1 MNAEELRQPKL
12 LLFDVNE
19 TLSDMSQ
26 LSECFEAVGAPA
38 GLVTPWFAGVLRDGF
53 ALTITGGTATFVDLA
68 VQGLHTIFSKV
79 QLNCTIDQAVTQVM
93 GGFADL
99 SLHADVAPG
108 LRRLRAGGVRI
119 VTLSNGSPSVAEN
132 LMQQAGLDDEVEQYL
147 SVEGV
152 SPWKPATAAYERA
165 LATCE
170 VDAADAMLVAVH
182 PWDIDG
188 AIRAGLMAAW
198 IDRNDG
204 TYPDYFRPPT
214 VRITSVEDLAD
225 KLADIFVARS

>member
-19 TLSDMSQ
+19 TLSDLSR
-26 LSECFEAVGAPA
+26 LSENFEAVGAPA
-38 GLVTPWFAGVLRDGF
+38 DLLTSWFAGVLRDGF
-53 ALTITGGTATFVDLA
+53 ALTIAGGSATFVDLA
-68 VQGLHTIFSKV
+68 AQGLHTIFSKV
-79 QLNCTIDQAVTQVM
+79 QLNCTTAEAVTRVM

-99 SLHADVAPG
+99 SLHADVVPG

-119 VTLSNGSPSVAEN
+119 VTLSNGSSTVAEN
-132 LMQQAGLDDEVEQYL
+132 LLVRAGLAGEVERCL

-152 SPWKPATAAYERA
+152 SPWKPAAAAYTYA
-165 LATCE
+165 LKTCD

-188 AIRAGLMAAW
+188 AMRAGLQTAW

-204 TYPDYFRPPT
+204 TYPDYFSPWT
-214 VRITSVEDLAD
+214 VRATSIENLAD
-225 KLADIFVARS
+225 QLAADS

>member
-1 MNAEELRQPKL
+1 MNAEELHQPKL

-19 TLSDMSQ
+19 TLSDMSP
-26 LSECFEAVGAPA
+26 LSGCFEAVGAPP

-53 ALTITGGTATFVDLA
+53 ALTIAGGSATFVDLA
-68 VQGLHTIFSKV
+68 AQGLHTIFSKV
-79 QLNCTIDQAVTQVM
+79 QLNCTIAQAVTQVM

-119 VTLSNGSPSVAEN
+119 VTLSNGSSTVAEN
-132 LMQQAGLDDEVEQYL
+132 LLVQAGLAGEVERFL
-147 SVEGV
+147 SVEEV
-152 SPWKPATAAYERA
+152 SPWKPAAAAYKCA
-165 LATCE
+165 LTACG

-188 AIRAGLMAAW
+188 AMRAGLQTAW

-204 TYPDYFRPPT
+204 IYPDYFSPWTLRA
-214 VRITSVEDLAD
+214 TSVEDLAD
-225 KLADIFVARS
+225 QLAAAS

>member
-1 MNAEELRQPKL
+1 MNAEEPRQPKL

-38 GLVTPWFAGVLRDGF
+38 RLVTPWFAEVLRDGF
-53 ALTITGGTATFVDLA
+53 ALTIAGGSATFVDLA
-68 VQGLHTIFSKV
+68 AQGLHRSFSKV
-79 QLNCTIDQAVTQVM
+79 QLNCTIAQAVMQVM

-99 SLHADVAPG
+99 SLHPDVAPG
-108 LRRLRAGGVRI
+108 LRRLRAGGVRL
-119 VTLSNGSPSVAEN
+119 VTFSNGSSTVAEN
-132 LMQQAGLDDEVEQYL
+132 LLVHAGLAGEVERFL

-152 SPWKPATAAYERA
+152 SPWKPAAAAYKCA
-165 LATCE
+165 LATCG

-188 AIRAGLMAAW
+188 AMRAGLQTAW

-204 TYPDYFRPPT
+204 TYPDYFSPWTMRA
-214 VRITSVEDLAD
+214 TSIENLAD
-225 KLADIFVARS
+225 QLAAAS